1 MKKSVV
7 RLFFLR
13 HINFLTEPFEFAIM
27 ADEPKET
34 VINPTAVAASTVAEE
49 SVLINKLK
57 SEIQGLKELLA
68 SRDAEIVELK
78 SQLVI
83 TLDSYTIFYQI
94 HIIIYIYICLMS
106 LLS

>member
-1 MKKSVV
+1 
-7 RLFFLR
+7 
-13 HINFLTEPFEFAIM
+13 M